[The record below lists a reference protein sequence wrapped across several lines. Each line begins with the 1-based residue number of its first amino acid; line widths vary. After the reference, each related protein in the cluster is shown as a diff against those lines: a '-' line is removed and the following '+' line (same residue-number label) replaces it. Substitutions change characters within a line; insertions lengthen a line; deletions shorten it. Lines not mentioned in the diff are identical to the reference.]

1 MDAGAGRPEA
11 GAARRGC
18 VVSIDPNGPL
28 PELQFKWRRWFTF
41 ILAIGLLLIVD
52 RHAVRLTDAEALR
65 QILSESLRLIA
76 LLAFLYLVAPTA
88 ETIVKMLAQIA
99 AIRRG

>member
-1 MDAGAGRPEA
+1 M
-11 GAARRGC
+11 
-18 VVSIDPNGPL
+18 SIDPNGPL

-52 RHAVRLTDAEALR
+52 RGVARIDEPEALR
-65 QILSESLRLIA
+65 QILTDALRLIA